1 MVTGSLIAVV
11 GFICAAMIAIGFG
24 FVVPV
29 SSVVGDFFDVL
40 AVMPIDT
47 TIDKVHKAAELI
59 DAGKYYEGGQEL
71 RMAQADERF
80 NMVGN
85 LGTPKE

>member
-1 MVTGSLIAVV
+1 LKRSESKWFTGSLIAVV

-40 AVMPIDT
+40 AVG
-47 TIDKVHKAAELI
+47 AAIFFFGLLDGE
-59 DAGKYYEGGQEL
+59 
-71 RMAQADERF
+71 
-80 NMVGN
+80 
-85 LGTPKE
+85 